1 MAKTAPDG
9 KTSGAVF
16 ALYGSGM
23 PQERPGRGL
32 SKNMQGSACRT
43 VCAEAS
49 RVLQFYCM
57 QRIPLKEPTQK
68 SANAAKG
75 NF

>member
-23 PQERPGRGL
+23 PPERPGRGL

-57 QRIPLKEPTQK
+57 QRIPLKEPTKKAQTLQ
-68 SANAAKG
+68 KG

>member
-23 PQERPGRGL
+23 PREQPGRGL
-32 SKNMQGSACRT
+32 SKNVRESACRT

-49 RVLQFYCM
+49 YLRQFYCT
-57 QRIPLKEPTQK
+57 QRIPLKESTGKAQPLQK
-68 SANAAKG
+68 G
-75 NF
+75 DF